1 MNARLTVIAAALLSV
16 LVSNVVFAGD
26 DDHEDR
32 HEWRDEDRGHGH
44 GHHKHHEHDYIR
56 SEIVYAPV
64 IYVEPL
70 YQVVQRA
77 RPRRECWSTT
87 DSYRSGGDG
96 GTGLV
101 LGGVLGGVVGHNI
114 AHGRDNDVAV
124 IAGTLLGATIG
135 HDLGHAQAAA
145 PVTRTHCETS
155 NDYDEI
161 EEVIGYRVKYRYFG
175 RIYETQ
181 TDRHPGPRVRVS
193 VSLED

>member
-1 MNARLTVIAAALLSV
+1 MNARLTVIAATLLSV
-16 LVSNVVFAGD
+16 LVSNVVFAD
-26 DDHEDR
+26 DDEHEDR
-32 HEWRDEDRGHGH
+32 HKGRGHDRGHRQ
-44 GHHKHHEHDYIR
+44 HHEHDYIR

-64 IYVEPL
+64 IYVEPM

-87 DSYRSGGDG
+87 DSYRSEGDG
-96 GTGLV
+96 GAGLV

-114 AHGRDNDVAV
+114 ARGRDNDAVV

-135 HDLGHAQAAA
+135 HDLGHTQVA
-145 PVTRTHCETS
+145 PVTRTHCESS
-155 NDYDEI
+155 NDYDER
-161 EEVIGYRVKYRYFG
+161 EEIIGYRVKYRYFG
-175 RIYETQ
+175 RVYETQ